1 MFSLLDIKLV
11 YEFFDITR
19 TFMLLILSK
28 KSKILSLLEKFPE
41 QFSPRV
47 IQKEILSEIEE
58 KIKSGYKKIILCAP
72 TGVGKSLVG
81 ATISRYFD
89 SSFTITASKHL
100 QDQYIK
106 DIPFLKPVKGK
117 QNFSCLKMM
126 ESEKV
131 ENTRRAMRWGLTCDK
146 GQCQE
151 KINRDGKETIEI
163 CKFKPTIKQVEEH
176 TQDAESCHYYLQKY
190 EALVAKHSLWNYH
203 AFFQIMK
210 FNRKLFENYLDRKVS
225 VFDEAHKIED
235 QIMQFIG
242 FDIFNIQ
249 IQECNLDSDRYV
261 FSDLDSMIQLT
272 DDIAYSYAKKIK
284 DIKESDTY
292 QNNPDYELIT
302 RLERRYDRAAQAKID
317 ILSDKENFVVNDP
330 LRDLNGNIRTIS
342 IKPVDVSKFAN
353 SFFDTDYQIFMSAT
367 IDKRSFCENM
377 GLDEEHVA
385 FVDSPKSPFPIG
397 NRQIELLNIR
407 RLSYGSTKEDEL
419 EVIKTIDR
427 ILDEHSNERGLILTS
442 SIPRCQKIQ
451 RYLSSKNTRR
461 IRICHSINKDGKTQD
476 EVISEHALDPT
487 GVLLSSS
494 LWEGVDLKDDLS
506 RFQIIA
512 KVPYP
517 NYKEK
522 RIKAKMEKFPS
533 WYTSQTLTKLLQGFG
548 RSIRSETD
556 WAKTYVLDTAANNV
570 FFKAQRM
577 IPRAYY
583 DVLGLETL

>member
-1 MFSLLDIKLV
+1 M
-11 YEFFDITR
+11 
-19 TFMLLILSK
+19 
-28 KSKILSLLEKFPE
+28 
-41 QFSPRV
+41 
-47 IQKEILSEIEE
+47 EIEE
-58 KIKSGYKKIILCAP
+58 KLKSGYKKIILCAP

-81 ATISRYFD
+81 ATVSRYFD

-117 QNFSCLKMM
+117 QNFPCLKMM

-131 ENTRRAMRWGLTCDK
+131 DNTRKAMRWGLTCDK

-151 KINRDGKETIEI
+151 KINKNGKEVIEV
-163 CKFKPTIKQVEEH
+163 CKFKPTIKQVEDN
-176 TQDAESCHYYLQKY
+176 TQEAKSCHYYLQKY
-190 EALVAKHSLWNYH
+190 DALVSKHSLWNYY

-210 FNRKLFENYLDRKVS
+210 FNKKLFEDYLDRKVS
-225 VFDEAHKIED
+225 IFDESHKIED

-242 FDIFNIQ
+242 FDIFSGQ
-249 IQECNLDSDRYV
+249 VEECNLNTAKYDLT
-261 FSDLDSMIQLT
+261 DLDSTIQLI

-284 DIKESDTY
+284 DIKESDSY
-292 QNNPDYELIT
+292 QKEPDYESVT

-317 ILSDKENFVVNDP
+317 ILTDKDNFVVNDP
-330 LRDLNGNIRTIS
+330 VQDLNGNFRAIS
-342 IKPVDVSKFAN
+342 VKPIDVSTFAN
-353 SFFDTDYQIFMSAT
+353 SFFTTEYQIFMSAT
-367 IDKRSFCENM
+367 IDKFSFCENM
-377 GLDEEHVA
+377 GLQQDDVA
-385 FVDSPKSPFPIG
+385 FIDTLKSPFPIEH
-397 NRQIELLNIR
+397 RRIDLLNIK
-407 RLSYGSTKEDEL
+407 RLSYGSTEDDEL

-427 ILDEHSNERGLILTS
+427 IMDEHSGERGLILTS
-442 SIPRCQKIQ
+442 SIPRCQKIL
-451 RYLSSKNTRR
+451 RYLSPKNTRR
-461 IRICHSINKDGKTQD
+461 IRICHSYNKDGKTQD
-476 EVISEHALDPT
+476 EIISEHAADPT

-522 RIKAKMEKFPS
+522 RTKAKMDKFPL

-548 RSIRSETD
+548 RSIRSEDD
-556 WAKTYVLDTAANNV
+556 WAKTYVLDAAVNNV
-570 FFKAQRM
+570 FFKAQKM

-583 DVLGLETL
+583 DVLGIENL